1 MKTQLWHRIIAIF
14 FAGAVVVLCFFLFRL
29 NTVKW
34 TTYTPEDGSLFK
46 IKFSHPK
53 TWTWQTT
60 ADAPTYQVGSMVA
73 VNPYVENVGAM
84 WSGTVTILVGTP
96 QQDNAM
102 AREMMQQNINEKLWN
117 GDAPSWLHVLRDSDA
132 KVDQH
137 EAREIMLMLD
147 PRVQLGQEDSM
158 LEKNFYI
165 LADDRYYLVSLFIP
179 ASERQSR
186 FAREFET
193 LIASVRIL
201 P

>member
-14 FAGAVVVLCFFLFRL
+14 FAGTIVVSGFFLFRL

-34 TTYTPEDGSLFK
+34 TTYSPEDGSLFK
-46 IKFSHPK
+46 LKFSYPE
-53 TWTWQTT
+53 TWVWEKT
-60 ADAPTYQVGSMVA
+60 ADAPEYQVGSMAA

-84 WSGTVTILVGTP
+84 WSGVVTILVDPP
-96 QQDNAM
+96 QVDISR
-102 AREMMQQNINEKLWN
+102 ARALMQLKINEKLWN
-117 GDAPSWLHVLRDSDA
+117 GDAPSWLHVLRENDDL
-132 KVDQH
+132 VDQH
-137 EAREIMLMLD
+137 EAREIMLMID

-186 FAREFET
+186 FAKEFET
-193 LIASVRIL
+193 LVKSIKIL